1 MIAVRRAALAGT
13 AVLALL
19 GAAFPTAAKDEA
31 ARAAF
36 DNGMRLYESG
46 DFEGAAAAFGEV
58 VASGIEDPSVEYN
71 LANAWFKAGRLGPA
85 VYHYRRAH
93 SLAPRDEDIRANLD
107 YARFLALDRVE
118 EEAKTD
124 RPVEGWLDRVTPGEA
139 ALVPMVLWVLAGIAG
154 CAWRLGGRG
163 SDAWR
168 RSFVTLLSLWA
179 LGLGGAWAIERRA
192 GRVDEAVVLARE
204 STVRNG
210 PGASFETAFVLHEG
224 AEVVVEGE
232 RGEWTE
238 ISLPGD
244 LRGWISGDA
253 VARL

>member
-1 MIAVRRAALAGT
+1 MIGRRAALA
-13 AVLALL
+13 AVCVLASVP
-19 GAAFPTAAKDEA
+19 AAAAKDDA

-36 DNGMRLYESG
+36 DQGMRLYESG
-46 DFEGAAAAFGEV
+46 QYESAAAAFGEV
-58 VASGIEDPSVEYN
+58 AAMGIADPAVEYN
-71 LANAWFKAGRLGPA
+71 LANSWFKAGRLGPA

-93 SLAPRDEDIRANLD
+93 ALAPRDEDIRANLD

-118 EEAKTD
+118 EDAKTD

-139 ALVPMVLWVLAGIAG
+139 ALVPMAFWILAGVAG
-154 CAWRLGGRG
+154 CAWRLRLTGG
-163 SDAWR
+163 DVWR
-168 RSFVTLLSLWA
+168 RSFAALLVLWA
-179 LGLGGAWAIERRA
+179 LSLGGAWTIERRA
-192 GRVDEAVVLARE
+192 SRVDEAVVLSRE

-232 RGEWTE
+232 RGAWTE

-244 LRGWISGDA
+244 LRGWVSADA
-253 VARL
+253 IARL